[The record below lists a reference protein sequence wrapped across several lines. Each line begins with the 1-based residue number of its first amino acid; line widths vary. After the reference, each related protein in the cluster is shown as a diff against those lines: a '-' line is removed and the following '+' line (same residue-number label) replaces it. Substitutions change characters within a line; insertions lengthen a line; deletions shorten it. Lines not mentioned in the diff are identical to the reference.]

1 MSNTDISLETILSL
15 VGSLD
20 DNTGEQTARE
30 RFREHLG
37 KKILQIGQ
45 VRDYIE
51 ECLRTSGDQY
61 SRALQDL
68 VNHLGQLLGFTVSF
82 GRYQGVQ
89 GQIGFD
95 GHWAS
100 PTGFHIVVEVKTT
113 EVYSIKAAT
122 LVGYV
127 DGLISDKRIPDWEHA
142 LGLYV
147 VGRPDPKLSQL
158 ENAIVAEKRTHQLRV
173 ISTDSLLSLAEM
185 IAQYGKHE
193 DFLAVVRPSS
203 PRIDPI
209 VQLMSRLLTG
219 PKPEE
224 ITEPEEEVAQPSAP
238 IQKDVVYWLTA
249 VTDDDK
255 QTAEEVVQSL
265 VGQEHVYAFGDRT
278 PGRKHIK
285 PGDWIC
291 FYATGTGVVGHAR
304 VASAPEHNPH
314 PKQRSPEK
322 FPWAFRLENVK
333 LYLKQPVVIDAA
345 LRGSLEV
352 FQGRDPNSPWAWFV
366 QATRKISE
374 HDFAV
379 LTGQQETAKN

>member
-1 MSNTDISLETILSL
+1 MSSTDINLKTILSL
-15 VGSLD
+15 VGTLD
-20 DNTGEQTARE
+20 DSTGEQTARG
-30 RFREHLG
+30 RFRTYLKEN
-37 KKILQIGQ
+37 ILQIGQ

-61 SRALQDL
+61 NRALQDL
-68 VNHLGQLLGFTVSF
+68 VNHLGQLLGFTVTF

-89 GQIGFD
+89 RQIGFD
-95 GHWAS
+95 GLWVSQA
-100 PTGFHIVVEVKTT
+100 GFHIVVEVKTT
-113 EVYSIKAAT
+113 EVYSVKTAT
-122 LVGYV
+122 LVGYI
-127 DGLISDKRIPDWEHA
+127 DELISEKRIPDWEHA

-158 ENAIVAEKRTHQLRV
+158 ENAIVGEKRTHQLRV
-173 ISTDSLLSLAEM
+173 ISTDALLSLAEM
-185 IAQYGKHE
+185 MAQYGTHK
-193 DFLAVVRPSS
+193 DFLEVIRPSS

-224 ITEPEEEVAQPSAP
+224 ITGAEEEPAQPVAP

-249 VTDDDK
+249 VTDDEQ
-255 QTAEEVVQSL
+255 QTAVEVIQSL

-291 FYATGTGVVGHAR
+291 FYATGTGVVGHAL
-304 VASAPEHNPH
+304 VASAPEHKPH

-322 FPWAFRLENVK
+322 YPWAFRVEEVK
-333 LYLKQPVVIDAA
+333 LYLEQPVVIDSS
-345 LRGSLEV
+345 LRSNLDV
-352 FQGRDPNSPWAWFV
+352 FQGRDSSSPWAWFV
-366 QATRKISE
+366 QATRKVSE
-374 HDFAV
+374 HDFAI
-379 LTGQQETAKN
+379 LTGQQESKKS

>member
-1 MSNTDISLETILSL
+1 MSNTDINLKTILSL
-15 VGSLD
+15 VGTLD
-20 DNTGEQTARE
+20 DSAGEQTSRE
-30 RFREHLG
+30 RFRKYLG
-37 KKILQIGQ
+37 ENIKQIGQ

-68 VNHLGQLLGFTVSF
+68 VNHLGQLFGFTVTF

-95 GHWAS
+95 GLWVS
-100 PTGFHIVVEVKTT
+100 PTGFHMVVEVKTT
-113 EVYSIKAAT
+113 EVYSVKTAT
-122 LVGYV
+122 LLGYI
-127 DGLISDKRIPDWEHA
+127 DELISAKRIPDWEHA

-147 VGRPDPKLSQL
+147 VGRPDPKVSQL
-158 ENAIVAEKRTHQLRV
+158 ENAIVGEKRTHQLRV
-173 ISTDSLLSLAEM
+173 ISTDALLSLAEM
-185 IAQYGKHE
+185 MSQYGTHK
-193 DFLAVVRPSS
+193 DFLEVVRPSV

-224 ITEPEEEVAQPSAP
+224 ITEPEEAPAPPVAPA
-238 IQKDVVYWLTA
+238 QKNVVYWLTP
-249 VTDDDK
+249 VTDDEK
-255 QTAEEVVQSL
+255 QTAEEVIQSL

-304 VASAPEHNPH
+304 VASAPEYKPH
-314 PKQRSPEK
+314 PKVRSPEK
-322 FPWAFRLENVK
+322 YPWAFRVENVK

-345 LRGSLEV
+345 LRSSLDV
-352 FQGRDPNSPWAWFV
+352 FQGRDPSSPWAWFV
-366 QATRKISE
+366 QAARKLSE
-374 HDFAV
+374 RDFAQ
-379 LTGQQETAKN
+379 LTGQQENTKN